1 MVCILKYI
9 GPFLRMNTLNKSN
22 IKSQLFH
29 LSKEGIKLL
38 TLSSKCGI
46 TIPPKELKLKNIPN
60 IDINIINSFSPLLC
74 IYKKAN
80 PKLINDGGKFHF
92 EEDTIKKEV
101 IISANAYMTLSL
113 LELSEYYKTFKDIDN
128 RKYLLCP
135 LYLAIAKNQLDFYAS
150 YLRNEEGVFVDKKD
164 VTDSIIRDVK
174 FEDKKKNFK
183 FSDQALLMAAYYKY
197 SCLCDDKHS
206 EVYRAFS
213 LDILNMFIRYKNTLY
228 DSSFEELSKLCFA
241 FNIFYEYSKLP
252 EAQIILWDLCEYQQ
266 ENIVCCTNS
275 ENKLEYYS
283 LQAIN
288 YILAYNNTNI
298 LKFKEAA
305 CELNEK
311 LFSLYNSDIG
321 TIVKDNKKKEFTF
334 SSAEIITYILSMI
347 LYSDINEN
355 IEQDDLFIVDIFK
368 RHVIDSNIILSWP
381 EVPHLEDVER
391 YKNCSLKSEDLLD
404 EVNFKLAHVV
414 SPENCELAPIFIK
427 YVTLNTKKDEFTQSK
442 STFDSSVNMFIFY
455 LIIHLIR

>member
-1 MVCILKYI
+1 MKYI

-22 IKSQLFH
+22 IKNQLFH

-60 IDINIINSFSPLLC
+60 NDINIINSFSPLLC

-80 PKLINDGGKFHF
+80 PKLINDGGKLHF
-92 EEDTIKKEV
+92 DEGTIKKEV
-101 IISANAYMTLSL
+101 IVSANAYMTLSL
-113 LELSEYYKTFKDIDN
+113 LELSEHYKKFKDIDN
-128 RKYLLCP
+128 KKYMFCP
-135 LYLAIAKNQLDFYAS
+135 LYLSIAKNQLDFYAS

-164 VTDSIIRDVK
+164 ITDSIIRDVK
-174 FEDKKKNFK
+174 FEDKKKKFK

-197 SCLCDDKHS
+197 SCLCGDKHS
-206 EVYRAFS
+206 EIYRAFS
-213 LDILNMFIRYKNTLY
+213 LDILNMFMKYKNSLY
-228 DSSFEELSKLCFA
+228 DTSFEELTKLCFA

-252 EAQIILWDLCEYQQ
+252 EAQMILWDLCEYQQ
-266 ENIVCCTNS
+266 ENIVCCSNG

-298 LKFKEAA
+298 FKFKEAA

-311 LFSLYNSDIG
+311 LTKLYNSDIG
-321 TIVKDNKKKEFTF
+321 TIVKDAKKKEFTF
-334 SSAEIITYILSMI
+334 SAVEVIAYTLSLI
-347 LYSDINEN
+347 LYSDTKEN
-355 IEQDDLFIVDIFK
+355 TEQDDSFIVDIFK

-381 EVPHLEDVER
+381 DVPNLDDVER
-391 YKNCSLKSEDLLD
+391 YRDCSLKSEDLID
-404 EVNFKLAHVV
+404 EANFKLANIA

-427 YVTLNTKKDEFTQSK
+427 YVNLNIKKDEFIQSK

-455 LIIHLIR
+455 LIIHLLK